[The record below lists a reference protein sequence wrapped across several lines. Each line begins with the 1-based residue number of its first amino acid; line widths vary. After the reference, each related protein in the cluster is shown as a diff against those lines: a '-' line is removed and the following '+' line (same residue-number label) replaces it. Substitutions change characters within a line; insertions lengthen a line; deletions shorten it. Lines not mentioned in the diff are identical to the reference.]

1 MHENDQKLLE
11 ESFKKYYFD
20 NFNLIHV
27 LDRPSEREFGYQKF
41 NAGMNRHISLKS
53 DKELHLLLMNNTP
66 SDVYCSNAYYS
77 FPTLPM
83 PEKDWKGADLIFDI
97 DSKDLNLNCR
107 KEHTCSKCL
116 SCGLIFKIQSSC
128 PKCSSTKFDTRSL
141 TCNICISSAKNE
153 ITKLCDILTN
163 DLNIQE
169 ENIQVYFSGNE
180 GFHVYVTNSQY
191 QQLSS
196 RERAELADYIMFKG
210 IIAESFGIKKFNL
223 EKSTF
228 PDLHEKGWRGKVA
241 KQIIGAKSKKP
252 KVVREIITGGY
263 TMFQKRL
270 EDLKDIIGVKVDPNV
285 TMDVHRIFRLA
296 GSLNSKSGLSK
307 LSCKNIEKFNPF
319 TDACLLDDETIEIK
333 ANCPIQFKL
342 KTRKFGPYDDE
353 KIPVPKYAAVYMICK
368 GLAST
373 V

>member
-1 MHENDQKLLE
+1 MHESDQRLLE

-27 LDRPSEREFGYQKF
+27 PDRPSEREFGYQKF
-41 NAGMNRHISLKS
+41 NAGMNRHILLKS
-53 DKELHLLLMNNTP
+53 DKELHLLLINNTP

-77 FPTLPM
+77 FPALPM
-83 PEKDWKGADLIFDI
+83 SEKDWKGSDLIFDI

-107 KEHTCSKCL
+107 KEHTCAKCL
-116 SCGLIFKIQSSC
+116 SCGLIFKIRSSC

-141 TCNICISSAKNE
+141 TCNVCISSAKNE
-153 ITKLCDILTN
+153 VTKLYDILTN
-163 DLNIQE
+163 DLNIQK

-191 QQLSS
+191 QKLSS
-196 RERAELADYIMFKG
+196 RERSELADYIMFHG
-210 IIAESFGIKKFNL
+210 VIPETFGIKKFNL
-223 EKSTF
+223 EKSSV
-228 PDLHEKGWRGKVA
+228 PDIYEKGWRGKMA
-241 KQIIGAKSKKP
+241 KQIIGSKSKKP
-252 KVVREIITGGY
+252 KVIREIITGGY

-270 EDLKDIIGVKVDPNV
+270 EDLKDIIGVKIDPNV

-307 LSCKNIEKFNPF
+307 LLCKNIEEFNPF

-333 ANCPIQFKL
+333 TSCPIQFKL
-342 KTRKFGPYDDE
+342 KTRKFGPYNDE
-353 KIPVPKYAAVYMICK
+353 KISVPKYAAVYMICK